1 MRIGIRERF
10 GDLIYVDIFVE
21 STAISVEGGDV
32 CATAEANLA
41 DLLDAIEVLTE
52 AANKIQLR
60 KEPSARYTQWQ
71 GKTGYSGPEF
81 VR

>member
-10 GDLIYVDIFVE
+10 SDFIYVDIFVE
-21 STAISVEGGDV
+21 SLEMTVEGGDV
-32 CATAEANLA
+32 CATTSANLA

-60 KEPSARYTQWQ
+60 KEPAARYAQWQ
-71 GKTGYSGPEF
+71 GKTGYSKSEVTP
-81 VR
+81 